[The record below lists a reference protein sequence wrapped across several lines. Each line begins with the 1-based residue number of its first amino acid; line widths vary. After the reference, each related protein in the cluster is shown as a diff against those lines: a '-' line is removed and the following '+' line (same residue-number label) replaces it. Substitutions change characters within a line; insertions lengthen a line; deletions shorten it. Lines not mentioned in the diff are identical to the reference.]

1 MPSSFRDRVAI
12 VTGAGGGLGRAHALA
27 LAQAGARV
35 VVNDLAPAGLA
46 NAQGVVD
53 EIRAAG
59 GTAIAHSASVTDPEA
74 VADMVNQAI
83 ATWGRVDI
91 LVNNAG
97 ILRDK
102 SFAKCTA
109 DDFRLVLEV
118 HLMGAF
124 HCCKAVW
131 PHMKEAGYGRIVMTT
146 SVSGLYGNF
155 GQANYAAAKMGMVG
169 LMNTL
174 HIEGQKHDIRV
185 NALAPTAYTQMLEGL
200 VDPAMAECLTP
211 ESIAPGLLY
220 LVGRGRA
227 HTRCHRGG
235 HAADRRSGT
244 RRKIRRCL
252 RPDRQVPAPRQ
263 PIRAELTWRSRQ
275 TSPARPRLSL
285 EHRARVSVASSPR
298 CWARPVP
305 KSQSRRAAVPGW
317 TKSPPPSNRPAAA
330 ATLSRST

>member
-83 ATWGRVDI
+83 ATWGRVDS

-220 LVGRGRA
+220 LVGDAAPSKLILGA
-227 HTRCHRGG
+227 GAGG
-235 HAADRRSGT
+235 FAVNHIFESEGLYLAEAERTPDAIAAAMPLIAGQEPDGKYAGAFDQT
-244 RRKIRRCL
+244 DKFL
-252 RPDRQVPAPRQ
+252 RLA
-263 PIRAELTWRSRQ
+263 
-275 TSPARPRLSL
+275 
-285 EHRARVSVASSPR
+285 
-298 CWARPVP
+298 
-305 KSQSRRAAVPGW
+305 SQSGQ
-317 TKSPPPSNRPAAA
+317 S
-330 ATLSRST
+330 

>member
-1 MPSSFRDRVAI
+1 MPSSFHDRVAI
-12 VTGAGGGLGRAHALA
+12 LTGAGGGLGRAHALA

-220 LVGRGRA
+220 LVGDAAPSKLILGA
-227 HTRCHRGG
+227 GAGG
-235 HAADRRSGT
+235 FAVNHIFESEGLYLAEAERTPDAIAAAMPLIAGQEPDGKYAGAFDQT
-244 RRKIRRCL
+244 DKFL
-252 RPDRQVPAPRQ
+252 RLA
-263 PIRAELTWRSRQ
+263 
-275 TSPARPRLSL
+275 
-285 EHRARVSVASSPR
+285 
-298 CWARPVP
+298 
-305 KSQSRRAAVPGW
+305 SQSGQ
-317 TKSPPPSNRPAAA
+317 S
-330 ATLSRST
+330 

>member
-1 MPSSFRDRVAI
+1 M
-12 VTGAGGGLGRAHALA
+12 VTGAGGGLGGAHALA

-220 LVGRGRA
+220 LVGDAAPSKLILGA
-227 HTRCHRGG
+227 GAGG
-235 HAADRRSGT
+235 FAVNHIFESEGLYLAEAERTPDAIAAAMPLIAGQEPDGKYAGAFDQT
-244 RRKIRRCL
+244 DKFL
-252 RPDRQVPAPRQ
+252 RLA
-263 PIRAELTWRSRQ
+263 
-275 TSPARPRLSL
+275 
-285 EHRARVSVASSPR
+285 
-298 CWARPVP
+298 
-305 KSQSRRAAVPGW
+305 SQSGQ
-317 TKSPPPSNRPAAA
+317 S
-330 ATLSRST
+330 